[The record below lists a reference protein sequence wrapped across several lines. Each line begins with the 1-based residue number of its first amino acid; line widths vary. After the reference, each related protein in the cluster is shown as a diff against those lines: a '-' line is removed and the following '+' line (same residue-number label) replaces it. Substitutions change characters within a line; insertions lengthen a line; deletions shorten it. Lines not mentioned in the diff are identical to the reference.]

1 MARPKKVT
9 QTTDQVDQPQEET
22 TSTEFETVA
31 EITQKQPVLRAVSDS
46 EKQKVVQEALRNSEK
61 SSHLISVTFKGQPRQ
76 WTAKTLETMSKAFA
90 NDILVNGEK
99 LSKANG
105 GCCG

>member
-9 QTTDQVDQPQEET
+9 QTTDQVDQLQEVN

-31 EITQKQPVLRAVSDS
+31 EITKQPVLRSVTDS
-46 EKQKVVQEALRNSEK
+46 EKKAVVKEALRNSSK
-61 SSHLISVTFKGQPRQ
+61 SPHLISVTFKGQPRQ

-90 NDILVNGEK
+90 NEILVNGEK

>member
-9 QTTDQVDQPQEET
+9 QTTDQVDQPQEAN

-31 EITQKQPVLRAVSDS
+31 EITKQPVLRAVTDS
-46 EKQKVVQEALRNSEK
+46 EKKEVVKEALKNTTK
-61 SSHLISVTFKGQPRQ
+61 STNLISVTFKGQPRQ

-90 NDILVNGEK
+90 NEILVNGEK
-99 LSKANG
+99 PTKANG